1 MGETESSGDNYHK
14 RKRSPSYD
22 YEIVTAT
29 QWLDGWPSSVI
40 DENIDSSSGNNNNR
54 DVLPLVDLRSYE
66 QFHKIHIHTDKAAPL
81 IVNLPLETLL
91 SGERSC
97 ELPPR
102 HVEFAILVP
111 STYKDL
117 FESRDS
123 QCSIHNLFFAS
134 KSSATQQ
141 SRKPW
146 LVRQVL
152 LESEHLWNEEGLCNN
167 IKRST
172 DESCE
177 NEISTLSFH
186 PLPRLWKPD
195 PLVSSGLLPL
205 LKEYCQQR
213 TPCTVFDLGSGAGRD
228 VCYLAEE
235 TKAFYHNSILPQQ
248 AKEQNNNLQC
258 NRFPLHFVGI
268 DNHKGSARR
277 CEPLWRNHKID
288 DITTSHLLNLNKLD
302 LVNHCFTNKAFLDQT
317 ATHEKIQPTLFI
329 YAIRFLNR
337 KLLSYIANSTSSI
350 ESTDHEHPPLYL
362 PIGTIMAISHFCKP
376 TKTAEWNFDHPKVSN
391 VLDRD
396 ELNTLFGNKSDGE
409 KRWSI
414 LKDETCN
421 DGDHVSRS
429 KSCSFSRYAH
439 ALTILFAPGKDADTI
454 YCKKDCLT
462 A

>member
-1 MGETESSGDNYHK
+1 MGETERSCSCK
-14 RKRSPSYD
+14 RKRDEVD
-22 YEIVTAT
+22 YEIVTTT
-29 QWLDGWPSSVI
+29 QWLDGWPSSAI
-40 DENIDSSSGNNNNR
+40 DKNNCSSGSSNIR
-54 DVLPLVDLRSYE
+54 DALPLVDLRSYE
-66 QFHKIHIHTDKAAPL
+66 QFHKIHLHTNNATPL

-91 SGERSC
+91 SGERAC

-111 STYKDL
+111 STYTDL
-117 FESRDS
+117 FSSRNS

-146 LVRQVL
+146 LVRQVI
-152 LESEHLWNEEGLCNN
+152 LETEHLWNEERLRNN
-167 IKRST
+167 IKSST
-172 DESCE
+172 DKSCE
-177 NEISTLSFH
+177 NRSSALSFH

-205 LKEYCQQR
+205 LKQYCHQR

-235 TKAFYHNSILPQQ
+235 TKAFYHNSILQQQ
-248 AKEQNNNLQC
+248 AKEQNNKLQYDQ
-258 NRFPLHFVGI
+258 FPLHFVGV

-277 CEPLWRNHKID
+277 CEPLWRNHMID

-302 LVNHCFTNKAFLDQT
+302 SVNDCFTNTLFNDQT
-317 ATHEKIQPTLFI
+317 AKNEKIQPAVFI

-337 KLLSYIANSTSSI
+337 KLLSYIANSASRNDDI
-350 ESTDHEHPPLYL
+350 DHERPPLCL

-376 TKTAEWNFDHPKVSN
+376 TKTSEWNFDHPKVSN

-396 ELNTLFGNKSDGE
+396 ELNTLFGNKSDD
-409 KRWSI
+409 KKWTI
-414 LKDETCN
+414 LKDDICH
-421 DGDHVSRS
+421 DGDHGRTLVQFIAR
-429 KSCSFSRYAH
+429 KIA
-439 ALTILFAPGKDADTI
+439 
-454 YCKKDCLT
+454 
-462 A
+462 